1 MKYKSTYKQILS
13 LLFMIVIAAS
23 ITCRGANSS
32 ATFEVN
38 GVSFKMVAVQGGT
51 FTMGATAE
59 QGDEYD
65 DDELP
70 AHQVT
75 LSTFYIGQTEV
86 TQQLW
91 VAVMGCPR
99 QIIPVT
105 QISLALQPH
114 RVSTN

>member
-65 DDELP
+65 NDELP

-75 LSTFYIGQTEV
+75 LSTYYIGQTEV

-105 QISLALQPH
+105 QISLAPQPP
-114 RVSTN
+114 RV

>member
-38 GVSFKMVAVQGGT
+38 GVSFNMIAVQGGT

-75 LSTFYIGQTEV
+75 LSTFYI
-86 TQQLW
+86 
-91 VAVMGCPR
+91 
-99 QIIPVT
+99 
-105 QISLALQPH
+105 
-114 RVSTN
+114 

>member
-1 MKYKSTYKQILS
+1 
-13 LLFMIVIAAS
+13 MIVIAAS

-51 FTMGATAE
+51 FIMGATAE

-75 LSTFYIGQTEV
+75 LSTFYRTDRGHPATVGGGDGQPPSDYSGYSDFPRATATTGLVPVDAV
-86 TQQLW
+86 T
-91 VAVMGCPR
+91 VA
-99 QIIPVT
+99 
-105 QISLALQPH
+105 
-114 RVSTN
+114 